1 VEHNKHRLL
10 EHEDIAPFVE
20 IIQFLSLNWKFLG
33 LTTLILSAIA
43 LAYCLLTTPKQYQ
56 KQLTV
61 SVTSP
66 SVPLSVT
73 SPSVPLAVPSSSA
86 IALDVNKA
94 GAMAVEFLKSSQL
107 DQISVTSRY
116 DVDTQKI
123 ELNLQSPDAK
133 ALNTA
138 DSQVI
143 SQLKTKFQQPL
154 SQTLKT
160 SLIATEVQ
168 LKKQQLVLAQLEQLI
183 AQTPPI
189 NGATQEALSI
199 QRAQSLANVT
209 ALKFDQN
216 YIEQSLKNLADFTEK
231 FMSVQ
236 IVNASDVQQTRS
248 SGQMFVI
255 AVITSFMLAVL
266 AVIIRDQLV
275 RLKYELSKKKIDGG
289 TDV

>member
-1 VEHNKHRLL
+1 MEHNKHRLL

-33 LTTLILSAIA
+33 LTTLILSASA
-43 LAYCLLTTPKQYQ
+43 LTYSLLTTPKQYQ

-73 SPSVPLAVPSSSA
+73 SPA
-86 IALDVNKA
+86 IAIDANKA

-138 DSQVI
+138 DSKVV
-143 SQLKTKFQQPL
+143 SQLKTKFQQLL

-168 LKKQQLVLAQLEQLI
+168 LKRQQRVLAQLEQLI
-183 AQTPPI
+183 AQAPPS
-189 NGATQEALSI
+189 NRATQEALSI
-199 QRAQSLANVT
+199 QRAQSLASIT

-216 YIEQSLKNLADFTEK
+216 YMEQSLKNLADFTEK

-236 IVNASDVQQTRS
+236 ILNASDVQQTRS

>member
-33 LTTLILSAIA
+33 LTTLILSASA
-43 LAYCLLTTPKQYQ
+43 LTYSLLTTPKQYQ

-73 SPSVPLAVPSSSA
+73 SPSVPLSVTSPA
-86 IALDVNKA
+86 IAIDANKA

-138 DSQVI
+138 DSKVV
-143 SQLKTKFQQPL
+143 SQLKTKFQQLL

-168 LKKQQLVLAQLEQLI
+168 LKRQQRVLAQLEQLI
-183 AQTPPI
+183 AQAPPS
-189 NGATQEALSI
+189 NRATQEALSI
-199 QRAQSLANVT
+199 QRAQSLASIT

-216 YIEQSLKNLADFTEK
+216 YMEQSLKNLADFTEK

-236 IVNASDVQQTRS
+236 ILNASDVQQTRS

>member
-43 LAYCLLTTPKQYQ
+43 LTYSLLTTPKQYQ

-73 SPSVPLAVPSSSA
+73 SPSVPLSVTSPA
-86 IALDVNKA
+86 IAIDANKA

-138 DSQVI
+138 DSKVV
-143 SQLKTKFQQPL
+143 SQLKTKFQQLL

-168 LKKQQLVLAQLEQLI
+168 LKRQQRVLAQLEQLI
-183 AQTPPI
+183 AQAPPS
-189 NGATQEALSI
+189 NRATQEALSI
-199 QRAQSLANVT
+199 QRAQSLASIT

-216 YIEQSLKNLADFTEK
+216 YMEQSLKNLADFTEK

-236 IVNASDVQQTRS
+236 ILNASDVQQTRS

>member
-1 VEHNKHRLL
+1 MQHNQQRSVEN
-10 EHEDIAPFVE
+10 EDLAIFVE

-43 LAYCLLTTPKQYQ
+43 IAYSLLTTPKQYQ

-61 SVTSP
+61 SVTST
-66 SVPLSVT
+66 SVPLS
-73 SPSVPLAVPSSSA
+73 VPSSSA
-86 IALDVNKA
+86 IAIDANKA
-94 GAMAVEFLKSSQL
+94 GALAVEFLNSSQL
-107 DQISVTSRY
+107 DQISVTTRY
-116 DVDTQKI
+116 DVYTQKI
-123 ELNLQSPDAK
+123 ELNLQSPDAR

-138 DSQVI
+138 DSQVV

-183 AQTPPI
+183 AQTPPS

-199 QRAQSLANVT
+199 ERAKSLASIT

-216 YIEQSLKNLADFTEK
+216 YMEQSLKNLADFTEK

-255 AVITSFMLAVL
+255 AVITSFMFAVL

-275 RLKYELSKKKIDGG
+275 RLKHELSKKKIDGG